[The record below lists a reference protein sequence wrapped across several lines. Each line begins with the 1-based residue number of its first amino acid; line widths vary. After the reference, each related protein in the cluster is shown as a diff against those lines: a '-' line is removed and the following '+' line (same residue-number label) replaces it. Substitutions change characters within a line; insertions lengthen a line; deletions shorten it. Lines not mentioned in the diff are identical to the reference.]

1 MGTSVGLVGFGKLG
15 TTGVTSG
22 ATGIGV
28 VGVTLADGMLGVSSG
43 TTSTGILSDDFPVKH
58 FLASIPPALH

>member
-1 MGTSVGLVGFGKLG
+1 MSDSDGSLTGTSGL
-15 TTGVTSG
+15 
-22 ATGIGV
+22 TGIGV
-28 VGVTLADGMLGVSSG
+28 VGGTSGVCMLGVSSG